1 MFFRLLKVIVG
12 VVVGFALLMWM
23 LLNPITVIGWAL
35 AIYGLIFALC
45 GILIL
50 VAYVVVGPRTPEQV
64 AKDDI
69 AVNNIK
75 SLLKNNG

>member
-35 AIYGLIFALC
+35 AVYGLIFALC
-45 GILIL
+45 GIFILIH
-50 VAYVVVGPRTPEQV
+50 YVVVGPQTPEQV
-64 AKDDI
+64 AKDTI
-69 AVNNIK
+69 ALNNLK
-75 SLLKNNG
+75 DLLKNNG

>member
-12 VVVGFALLMWM
+12 VVVGFALLIWM
-23 LLNPITVIGWAL
+23 LLDPITVIGWAF
-35 AIYGLIFALC
+35 AINGLIFALC

-50 VAYVVVGPRTPEQV
+50 VAYVVVGPQTPEQV
-64 AKDDI
+64 VKDDI